1 MRKSILICFDIKYIF
16 IIPAVIFFLLSIF
29 LIPSCKEDKPTLP
42 IIITTAATE
51 ISYTTAT
58 SGGDVTNEGG
68 APVTARGVCWNT
80 FVDPTIANSKTIES
94 IGSGTFTSNITLLTS
109 NTMYYVR
116 AYATNLAG
124 TSYGNQVTFTTSQVA
139 VPVLTTTEITSITQT
154 TAVSGGN
161 ITTDNGGSVT
171 AHGVCWSTSQNPTIA
186 DSKTTDGTGT
196 GAFTSSI
203 IGLTTGATYYVKA
216 YAANSAGIG
225 YGAQQT
231 FTTNPQILLTIK
243 DATTW
248 TLGNWTLSTISNA
261 IVKLYASQSSFNN
274 KIPDFTTTSDLNGI
288 AKLSDL
294 PIQVQYF
301 LIVEKGDLSNIKD
314 GYVIEG
320 VFSYITDIDSHSIQ
334 TGAYIGGLKY
344 LDWNWDGVINATDR
358 VWHDEI
364 SIDVGQTTTKTI
376 IIGK

>member
-1 MRKSILICFDIKYIF
+1 MKNIFRISGVILF
-16 IIPAVIFFLLSIF
+16 VLSIF
-29 LIPSCKEDKPTLP
+29 LIHSCKKEKPTLP
-42 IIITTAATE
+42 TVTTTSITA

-58 SGGDVTNEGG
+58 SGGEVTNDGRDPIISKGICWHTSAEPTILNNRTSEGG
-68 APVTARGVCWNT
+68 GL
-80 FVDPTIANSKTIES
+80 
-94 IGSGTFTSNITLLTS
+94 GTFISNINQLAPNTL
-109 NTMYYVR
+109 YYVK
-116 AYATNLAG
+116 AYATNLSG
-124 TSYGNQVTFTTSQVA
+124 TGYGNQVTFTTSQVA

-154 TAVSGGN
+154 TSVSGGN

-171 AHGVCWSTSQNPTIA
+171 ARGVCWSTSQNPTIA

-248 TLGNWTLSTISNA
+248 TLENWTLSTISNA

-274 KIPDFTTTSDLNGI
+274 KLPDFTTTSDLNGI

-320 VFSYITDIDSHSIQ
+320 VFGYVTDIDSHSIQ

-344 LDWNWDGVINATDR
+344 LDWNWDGVINATDI

>member
-1 MRKSILICFDIKYIF
+1 MKNIFRISGVILLILF
-16 IIPAVIFFLLSIF
+16 IF
-29 LIPSCKEDKPTLP
+29 LIHSCKKDKPTP
-42 IIITTAATE
+42 PIITTTDVTE
-51 ISYTTAT
+51 ISYTNAS
-58 SGGDVTNEGG
+58 SGGALTNDGG
-68 APVTARGVCWNT
+68 SPILSRGICWNT
-80 FVDPTIANSKTIES
+80 LNNPIVANSKTS
-94 IGSGTFTSNITLLTS
+94 DGTGTGSFTSSLTQLTP
-109 NTMYYVR
+109 NTKFYVK
-116 AYATNLAG
+116 AYATNGAG
-124 TSYGNQVTFTTSQVA
+124 TGYGNQVTFTTSQVA

-171 AHGVCWSTSQNPTIA
+171 ARGVCWSTSQNPTIA

-248 TLGNWTLSTISNA
+248 TLENWTLSTISNA

-274 KIPDFTTTSDLNGI
+274 KLPDFTTTSDLNGI

-320 VFSYITDIDSHSIQ
+320 VFGYVTDIDSHSIQ